1 MDMYGVFETLKA
13 RGYMVNTCPIY
24 PDDPDYGYLDAC
36 VFISR
41 RDQERFRFPFHRMVL
56 DCLLPDYRWW
66 DHYARQEVTPEEV
79 LEFFPPLLPESDS
92 DPDEIWEDFYTLPKR
107 SYVKGGIIK

>member
-1 MDMYGVFETLKA
+1 MNMYDVFKTLKA

-41 RDQERFRFPFHRMVL
+41 RDQEKFPFHRMVM

-79 LEFFPPLLPESDS
+79 LEFSRRCSPSLIQTRMRFGRISILFPSAHM
-92 DPDEIWEDFYTLPKR
+92 
-107 SYVKGGIIK
+107 